1 MSEFNLTLTG
11 SKPLIM
17 HNAQLSDPLNKYAR
31 AMKEISAK
39 RKKTDAD
46 HEEMARR
53 EFEGGLYFDQDLGP
67 IIPAA
72 NIKATIAEGAKKLKL
87 GKAVKQDLQ
96 ITDTVTPLV
105 YKGPRD
111 LDGLWGD
118 GIGESPFVS
127 RASVKVQ
134 TSRVM
139 RTRPIFHTWALE
151 VSGYYDETT
160 FDEDVLNDVLGY
172 AGRVGLGDWRPEYGT
187 FTHELEVTK

>member
-1 MSEFNLTLTG
+1 MSEFTLTLTG
-11 SKPLIM
+11 TKPMIM
-17 HNAQLSDPLNKYAR
+17 HNAQLSDPLNKWSK

-39 RKKTDAD
+39 RKKVDAD
-46 HEEMARR
+46 HLEMARL
-53 EFEGGLYFDQDLGP
+53 EFMGGMYYDTDLGP
-67 IIPAA
+67 VVPAA

-96 ITDTVTPLV
+96 ITDLVTPLV

-111 LDGLWGD
+111 LDSLWGD
-118 GIGESPFVS
+118 GESEFVS

-139 RTRPIFHTWALE
+139 RTRPIFSGWTLE
-151 VSGYYDETT
+151 VSGYYDENT
-160 FDEDVLNDVLGY
+160 FDKSTLNDVLGY

-187 FTHELEVTK
+187 FTHELEVK